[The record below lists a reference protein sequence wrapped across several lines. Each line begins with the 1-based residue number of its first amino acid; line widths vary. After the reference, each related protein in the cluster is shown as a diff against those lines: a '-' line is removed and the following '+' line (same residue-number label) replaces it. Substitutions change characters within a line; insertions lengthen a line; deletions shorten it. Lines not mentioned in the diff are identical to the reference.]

1 MRRPIADVVRAGI
14 VAAACVVWLAADAA
28 ADDASTCT
36 TAASPAC
43 YFALAAPGD
52 GGALRYYASLPP
64 PPVAPDSARLAPTH
78 MLIALHGHPRDAD
91 RTFDAALAAVRNGGT
106 LGSTLVV
113 APVFQVDAARAG
125 RCRTPGVPAAAAGD
139 ALWTCVS
146 WMEGGRA
153 DSGLTSFAALDALV
167 AGLARQWPS
176 LRAVTVAGFSAGA
189 QMVQHYIGFAGA
201 APPGLSVRYV
211 VSDPGTWLYFDAFR
225 PAPPLPGSC
234 SDANN
239 WKYGT
244 DALPAPLGRDAAT
257 ARLRYAEADV
267 HYMEGA
273 LDSGDAPGTYYRI
286 LDKSC
291 AAMAQGVDRLQRGL
305 AYAAY
310 DRALLAPPRQR
321 QVTVVPG
328 CAHDVACVFPS
339 PAARAALLG
348 AAPPTM
354 R

>member
-1 MRRPIADVVRAGI
+1 MQRLIDGFARAVL
-14 VAAACVVWLAADAA
+14 VAAACVVPLAAAA
-28 ADDASTCT
+28 ADDASSCT
-36 TAASPAC
+36 AAASPAC
-43 YFALAAPGD
+43 YFGFAAPGD

-64 PPVAPDSARLAPTH
+64 PTTPDAATPAPTNV
-78 MLIALHGHPRDAD
+78 LIALHGHPRDAD
-91 RTFDAALAAVRNGGT
+91 RTFDAALAAVRGGGA
-106 LGSTLVV
+106 LASTLVV
-113 APVFQVDAARAG
+113 APVFQVDAARAA

-139 ALWTCVS
+139 ALWTCAS

-167 AGLARQWPS
+167 VELARQWPS
-176 LRAVTVAGFSAGA
+176 LRTVTIAGFSAGA
-189 QMVQHYIGFAGA
+189 QMVQHYIGFAAA
-201 APPGLSVRYV
+201 APAGVRVRHV

-225 PAPPLPGSC
+225 PVPPASGSC
-234 SDANN
+234 PDLDR

-244 DALPAPLGRDAAT
+244 DGLPASLGREASV
-257 ARLRYAEADV
+257 ARRRYAAAEV

-291 AAMAQGVDRLQRGL
+291 AAMAQGADRLQRGL

-310 DRALLAPPRQR
+310 DRAMLAPAAQR

-339 PAARAALLG
+339 SAARSVLLG
-348 AAPPTM
+348 DSPPPA